1 MLVTQ
6 AELARGISPRAPHR
20 TGLKP
25 LDLSGSCHRSKAAAF
40 HLSIEFLPLPVD
52 PSKWRWPAPFAPRAL
67 PRFTTT
73 TKQSAPSRRIG
84 TFGLA
89 VDATCAFPL
98 PSPARFSRSAR
109 EPSRGS
115 RRLHAGCRSGSLM
128 PSPELF
134 PEDGSTPGS
143 DIA

>member
-73 TKQSAPSRRIG
+73 TKQSAPS
-84 TFGLA
+84 LA
-89 VDATCAFPL
+89 GASVLSASRLTPLAPFPL
-98 PSPARFSRSAR
+98 
-109 EPSRGS
+109 
-115 RRLHAGCRSGSLM
+115 
-128 PSPELF
+128 
-134 PEDGSTPGS
+134 
-143 DIA
+143 